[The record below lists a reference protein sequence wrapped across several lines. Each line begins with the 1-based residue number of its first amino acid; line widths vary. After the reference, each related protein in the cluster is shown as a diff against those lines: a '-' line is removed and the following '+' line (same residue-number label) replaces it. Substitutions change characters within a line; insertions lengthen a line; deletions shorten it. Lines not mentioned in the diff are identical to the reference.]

1 MNNFQPGGPGPGPIP
16 AQIKVDLSSIKNMQC
31 ACKNE
36 IFLTVANLK
45 FISPFYTGTGQPA
58 GARVEMLA
66 CMNCGLLF
74 PAVMEQAEVEKF
86 AANPGSPR
94 LNLEGLFAR
103 LVSKVITG
111 AKVPDKAAAK
121 GEG

>member
-1 MNNFQPGGPGPGPIP
+1 MNNFKPGGPGPIP
-16 AQIKVDLSSIKNMQC
+16 AQMKVDLSSIKNMKC

-74 PAVMEQAEVEKF
+74 PAVIEQAEVEKF

-94 LNLEGLFAR
+94 LNLEGLVAR

-111 AKVPDKAAAK
+111 AKIPDKAAAK